1 MYESTF
7 WTPFGFLKTY
17 LLVAWILS
25 DCFEPSVFS
34 SQQYLNRPAI
44 NAVQWRHHYPK
55 TGQWFWLVDCLN
67 ICIIMYNYGKFLQEF
82 CLIFSG
88 LHRWHACMEFKH
100 LDNLYCKPQNCPCL
114 QNWIAKLNCKWRII
128 VGIESVGFSFS
139 ATLWFHSDFLYV
151 KFLRPICHI
160 VIQPSCY
167 SPSSVM
173 ILLAFLS
180 CFLVF
185 FFLR

>member
-67 ICIIMYNYGKFLQEF
+67 ICIIMYNYGKFLRDCQ
-82 CLIFSG
+82 LIFIG
-88 LHRWHACMEFKH
+88 LHWWHACIMSSNISLIFIVNSKIPLVFGTE
-100 LDNLYCKPQNCPCL
+100 LL
-114 QNWIAKLNCKWRII
+114 NWTAYEEPLCCC
-128 VGIESVGFSFS
+128 
-139 ATLWFHSDFLYV
+139 HSDFV
-151 KFLRPICHI
+151 NAKFLRLMSCCHSTFLLI
-160 VIQPSCY
+160 SL
-167 SPSSVM
+167 SSVM

-180 CFLVF
+180 CFFVF
-185 FFLR
+185 FFLC